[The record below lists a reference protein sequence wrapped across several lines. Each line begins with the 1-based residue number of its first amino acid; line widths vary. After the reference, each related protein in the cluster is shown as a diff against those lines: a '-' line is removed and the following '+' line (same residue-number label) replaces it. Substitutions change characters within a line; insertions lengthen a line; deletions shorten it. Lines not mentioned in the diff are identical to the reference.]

1 MKPFPALTLCLV
13 TACAPAVSPSG
24 IISPI
29 STPTVTTSLPT
40 ASAARGALFAQA
52 NCSSCHALGPT
63 GASPSP
69 AAPPLREISRHYPVE
84 QLGEAFAEG
93 FVSTHSAMPEFV
105 LDAGQN
111 RDLLAYLASI
121 QAD

>member
-52 NCSSCHALGPT
+52 NWSSCHALGPT
-63 GASPSP
+63 GASPLP
-69 AAPPLREISRHYPVE
+69 AAPPLREISRHRDVNHGFASSLNGETVDHALSVPYPPH
-84 QLGEAFAEG
+84 AAEI
-93 FVSTHSAMPEFV
+93 
-105 LDAGQN
+105 
-111 RDLLAYLASI
+111 RI
-121 QAD
+121 